1 MNIDSQRYTCANT
14 KNRLTDLRTTRATDS
29 IAPVFSAPSFTCA
42 TTIHLQSPDPS
53 MPTPSPAYVRPRF
66 LLPLGGESGRA
77 GPTSVGIGSRT
88 RRNSGSRNGDAA
100 SCACSEAI
108 GLVAGRSAGNG
119 LRLTNRFNEDCC
131 GVAVG
136 VVLDG
141 PGSTGSTNHG
151 TGRSC
156 SGVEDIERL
165 RAAESTLEAATGVA
179 RRVLVHARSTCMSR
193 VRMGAERFKRH
204 QKFATWRRTL
214 RRRIWASHAT
224 SQQITSLAVRALSLP
239 FTPPTPLVVV
249 DSVGK
254 SS

>member
-1 MNIDSQRYTCANT
+1 MFYHVRLSGKNCSLAALLTICTANSPASIISQPSLSSLLRFGGRGRGGMAVRSCEQRQSETSLCDY
-14 KNRLTDLRTTRATDS
+14 KDRLTDLRTTRATDS

-88 RRNSGSRNGDAA
+88 RRNSGSRKGDAA
-100 SCACSEAI
+100 SCACSEAM

-136 VVLDG
+136 VVLEG

-156 SGVEDIERL
+156 SSVEEIERL
-165 RAAESTLEAATGVA
+165 RAAEGTLEAATGAA
-179 RRVLVHARSTCMSR
+179 RRVLVHTRSTCMSR
-193 VRMGAERFKRH
+193 VR
-204 QKFATWRRTL
+204 
-214 RRRIWASHAT
+214 
-224 SQQITSLAVRALSLP
+224 
-239 FTPPTPLVVV
+239 
-249 DSVGK
+249 
-254 SS
+254 